1 MGTGFLMAIVVLIV
15 GLAVNSWLL
24 IVVHRQNV
32 RKQLPWFALYVAW
45 QILLTCI
52 QIAAWVISPKFYV
65 AVYWWMEIIAIVL
78 IIGAVRESFLRIFEG
93 FTSKSGFRW
102 AVWGLIAAVVIYSTW
117 KAIYAPPIQSNRLA
131 SFIIG
136 AEFAFR
142 WGIAGIGFL
151 TMVFSGLLKE
161 PTNTREDAVVTG
173 FGISSIAFV
182 ATTVIVSIFGTRY
195 LFFSKYL
202 PSVGYF
208 TAAFLWIWVFSRPVK
223 ELGLKEMG
231 LELED
236 VGNELRR
243 YQSTGERIVRK
254 K

>member
-1 MGTGFLMAIVVLIV
+1 MAIVVLIV

-131 SFIIG
+131 SFI
-136 AEFAFR
+136 
-142 WGIAGIGFL
+142 
-151 TMVFSGLLKE
+151 
-161 PTNTREDAVVTG
+161 
-173 FGISSIAFV
+173 
-182 ATTVIVSIFGTRY
+182 
-195 LFFSKYL
+195 
-202 PSVGYF
+202 
-208 TAAFLWIWVFSRPVK
+208 
-223 ELGLKEMG
+223 
-231 LELED
+231 
-236 VGNELRR
+236 
-243 YQSTGERIVRK
+243 
-254 K
+254 